1 MSIEEEVEAKRTD
14 ELCLCV
20 VSQSECT
27 PNMRTNHE
35 SKRQLSKI
43 EMVDLSVTL
52 S

>member
-1 MSIEEEVEAKRTD
+1 MCIGKEVKAKRME
-14 ELCLCV
+14 ELCVCV
-20 VSQSECT
+20 FSQSECAL
-27 PNMRTNHE
+27 NMGTNHE